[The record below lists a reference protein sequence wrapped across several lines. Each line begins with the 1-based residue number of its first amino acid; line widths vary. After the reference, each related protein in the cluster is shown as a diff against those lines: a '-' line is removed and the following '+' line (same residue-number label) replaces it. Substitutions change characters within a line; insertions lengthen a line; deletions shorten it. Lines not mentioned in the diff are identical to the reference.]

1 MQPNLERPDPVQEES
16 NDNRS
21 NFQRLLDEII
31 GEYNRRSWVEEA
43 ERRNK
48 KRSTLDK
55 IRGTNKIT
63 ADDIMRDVAQI
74 ANQMVDDEIESQKL
88 GIVVDKTVSK
98 IAKRKVDV
106 IMSDLSYNLDVFEAK
121 ERSRKEKE
129 TKLSHQE

>member
-98 IAKRKVDV
+98 IAKRNVDV